1 MRSPCLALLTLVAVA
16 ACTTQQAR
24 RTDTTSPAAATLA
37 GAPATDAAAVRRA
50 IDSANARFDAAALKG
65 DTAALAGFYADD
77 AVFMGANMPAERG
90 HEAIAKG
97 FAGMLAAMKPTA
109 FKLQTQDLIVS
120 GEYVIETG
128 TYDITSQVPKA
139 TKPMHDVGKYLV
151 AWRKQA
157 DGSYKIVRDI
167 ANSDLPAG
175 K

>member
-1 MRSPCLALLTLVAVA
+1 MRYSCLALLTLVALA

-37 GAPATDAAAVRRA
+37 GAPAADAAAVRQA

-77 AVFMGANMPAERG
+77 AVFMAANMPAERG

-109 FKLQTQDLIVS
+109 FKVQTQDLIVS
-120 GEYVIETG
+120 GEYAIETG
-128 TYDITSQVPKA
+128 TYDITSQAPKA
-139 TKPMHDVGKYLV
+139 TKPMQNVGKYLV
-151 AWRKQA
+151 VWRRQP
-157 DGSYKIVRDI
+157 DGSYKIIRDV
-167 ANSDLPAG
+167 ANSDLPPA